1 MFDVV
6 IDTLLDSLKLLPF
19 LFVAFLII
27 EILEHSVK
35 KGSESIISKSQKV
48 GPFVGSVLGLI
59 PQCGFS
65 VLATNLYSCRV
76 ITLGTLISVYLT
88 TSDEMIPIF
97 LSHKAGA
104 EIILKI
110 LFIKFVI
117 GMVSGFII
125 DRVISKKEKR
135 DDCTCKEVEGHYEE
149 GIFEASF
156 KHTMKIFIFIFI
168 ITFILNVVMYFGGEK
183 LLYGIFNHNS
193 VLGVMLG
200 ALVGMIPNCSASV
213 IICELYFSKMISFG
227 TMMAGLLCGSGAALM
242 VLCRVNKNIKENIWI
257 LGILYVIGV
266 ISGVV
271 IDILY

>member
-1 MFDVV
+1 
-6 IDTLLDSLKLLPF
+6 
-19 LFVAFLII
+19 
-27 EILEHSVK
+27 
-35 KGSESIISKSQKV
+35 
-48 GPFVGSVLGLI
+48 
-59 PQCGFS
+59 
-65 VLATNLYSCRV
+65 
-76 ITLGTLISVYLT
+76 
-88 TSDEMIPIF
+88 
-97 LSHKAGA
+97 
-104 EIILKI
+104 
-110 LFIKFVI
+110 
-117 GMVSGFII
+117 MVSGFII
-125 DRVISKKEKR
+125 DKVISRKEKR

-271 IDILY
+271 LDILY